1 MNVTNSADTKALSLR
16 RLGIPMLVGALTG
29 LAAGWGLKQFG
40 GLDWMVNL
48 ITPNTISG
56 LILGVFILLTSMV
69 CFVTAFSPEA
79 VARAYKVAPGE
90 DVHEEVSLL
99 KWSAVDG
106 LFYGVFLLALSFAGR
121 LDNLAVGVVMAVS
134 LLAVI
139 AINFYLWRR
148 YDELWREITAHACTT
163 TFIWF
168 HYILLG
174 WAALA
179 ILLDGAGFGPVNVVS
194 ALLGVFT
201 IATIRATA
209 QRGMANLG

>member
-1 MNVTNSADTKALSLR
+1 MNVTNSADTKALSIR
-16 RLGIPMLVGALTG
+16 RLGIPMLVGGLTG
-29 LAAGWGLKQFG
+29 FAAVWVLKQFG
-40 GLDWMVNL
+40 GLDWITNL
-48 ITPNTISG
+48 IEPDTVSG
-56 LILGVFILLTSMV
+56 LIMGSFILLTSIV

-90 DVHEEVSLL
+90 DVSEEVSLL

-106 LFYGVFLLALSFAGR
+106 LFYGVFLLTLSFAGR
-121 LDNLAVGVVMAVS
+121 LDNLATGTLMAAS

-148 YDELWREITAHACTT
+148 YDELWREITAQACTT

-174 WAALA
+174 WAVLA
-179 ILLDGAGFGPVNVVS
+179 ILFDGAGFGPVNVVS
-194 ALLGVFT
+194 ALLAVFT